1 MPSYL
6 IQPKI
11 RSENISVIQN
21 NNINSK
27 SKLNLPIMKILSL
40 RNPIPDENCNFI
52 ISQSL
57 STENQ
62 RSNSSEDI
70 NPKNQNR

>member
-1 MPSYL
+1 
-6 IQPKI
+6 
-11 RSENISVIQN
+11 
-21 NNINSK
+21 
-27 SKLNLPIMKILSL
+27 MKILSL

-62 RSNSSEDI
+62 RSNSSED
-70 NPKNQNR
+70 KNAKN